1 MNFVVNHC
9 ITIIIDLFKYNP
21 EGAVLLKLGAR
32 VIKTGIA
39 VILAL
44 AIASLLPKEAGL
56 KAIAAV
62 SAVVA
67 MQPSVYRSIKTIA
80 DRANGNIIGAVLA
93 VLMVTAFGNHFVIM
107 GVTVIL
113 LIAILFRFNLAHVA
127 TLASVT
133 ALIIMGQHTGN
144 FYVSAFFRFILVMIG
159 VLSSSIVNLIFLPP
173 KFESK
178 LYYNALNISTDIFM
192 WFKLVLNDTSE
203 YHQIKEDRGLISKR
217 VLKLEQIFEY
227 YEEERPLTKKQLHAQ
242 NRKKILF
249 KEIVRVTRQAYAVLK
264 RMNRYQHDLHSLNNE
279 LLLQI
284 KLDIDS
290 LTAFHEQI
298 FISLSKKA
306 KYDVDFDDTT
316 VDNPQKKDLMNA
328 FQKELIQNPYQTEYS
343 YANIM
348 QIISAI
354 EEYRYTLRHLDR
366 LRISF
371 FSYHQDDNK
380 IELLEEDFDL

>member
-264 RMNRYQHDLHSLNNE
+264 RMNRYQNDLHSLNNE